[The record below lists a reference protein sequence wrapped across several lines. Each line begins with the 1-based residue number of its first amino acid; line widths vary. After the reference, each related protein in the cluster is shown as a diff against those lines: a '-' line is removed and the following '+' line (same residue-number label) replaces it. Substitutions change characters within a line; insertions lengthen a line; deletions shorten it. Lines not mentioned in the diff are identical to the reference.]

1 MPKLSREGGST
12 AKIQHLALEMLAQR
26 EHSAWELWR
35 KLNARGYPST
45 LIESVLEDLRG
56 ENLQSDQ
63 RFTESYIRSRVERG
77 FGPYRIAAELK
88 ERRIDDTLIS
98 DCLTQGVGDWGCRA
112 AKVRRKR
119 FGKALPGSPK
129 EWARQ
134 MRFLQYRGFTREQA
148 NGVLN
153 GADD

>member
-1 MPKLSREGGST
+1 MPELPREGNST
-12 AKIQHLALEMLAQR
+12 AKIQRLALEILARR
-26 EHSAWELWR
+26 EHSAWELQR

-45 LIESVLEDLRG
+45 LIKAVLEDLRG
-56 ENLQSDQ
+56 ENLQNDQ
-63 RFTESYIRSRVERG
+63 RFTESYIRSRADRG

-88 ERRIDDTLIS
+88 ERGIDDTLIA
-98 DCLTQGVGDWGCRA
+98 DCLTQGIDDWGCRA
-112 AKVRRKR
+112 AEVRRKR

-134 MRFLQYRGFTREQA
+134 MRFLQYRGFTHEQA